1 MMGEITDPT
10 IAQQVKDGTLRGLSL
25 GTDCI
30 QDMEGSVLSR
40 SQKELS
46 VCEEGRRTGTWIT
59 DINNNQVH
67 EVAAFSN
74 KIYGRA
80 YTPTHIPRYASRCC
94 ANLIIDNPKIERC
107 D

>member
-1 MMGEITDPT
+1 MGEITDPN

-46 VCEEGRRTGTWIT
+46 VCEEGRRSGTWIT
-59 DINNNQVH
+59 DINNRQVH
-67 EVAAFSN
+67 QVAAFSN
-74 KIYGRA
+74 KPYG
-80 YTPTHIPRYASRCC
+80 T
-94 ANLIIDNPKIERC
+94 N
-107 D
+107 